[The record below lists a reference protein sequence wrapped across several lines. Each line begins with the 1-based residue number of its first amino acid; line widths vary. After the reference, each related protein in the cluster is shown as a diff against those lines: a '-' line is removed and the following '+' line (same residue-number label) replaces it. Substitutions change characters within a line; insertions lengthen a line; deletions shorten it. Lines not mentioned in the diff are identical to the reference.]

1 MPRLFVAP
9 SKYVQGAG
17 ELANLTAHIANLGT
31 RAFLVASPDDRSR
44 VAPAIDACGDAI
56 VYGGFVSE
64 CSRSEIDRLC
74 AEVERLGCDVVIGL
88 GGGKAIDT
96 AKAVAHFA
104 RASCLIVPT
113 VASTDA
119 PCSGSAVIYTAQ
131 GAYESYLHVRRNPDL
146 VLVDTAVIAKAPVR
160 FLVAGMGDAMSTWF
174 EARACQRASG
184 GGTATAAMAIA
195 RQCYETLI
203 ADSLDAK
210 AACEAGVVSQALDN
224 VVEANILLSG
234 MGFENGGLAA
244 AHAIHNGLTRLDET
258 RRSLHGEKVAFG
270 TIVQLVLEN
279 APAAELNGVIAY
291 FKSVGLPTRLS
302 DLGIETA
309 DPRRL
314 MDVATAAVAPGE
326 PIHNMPFPVTAPDV
340 HAAIL
345 AADRLGD

>member
-1 MPRLFVAP
+1 MPRTFIAP

-17 ELANLTAHIANLGT
+17 ELMNLATHIASLGA
-31 RAFLVASPDDRSR
+31 RAFLVASPDDRTR

-56 VYGGFVSE
+56 AHSGFVRE
-64 CSRSEIDRLC
+64 CCRAEIDRFC
-74 AEVERLGCDVVIGL
+74 AEAERLGCDVVIGL

-104 RASCLIVPT
+104 RAACLIVPT

-119 PCSGSAVIYTAQ
+119 PCSGSAVIYTEQ

-174 EARACQRASG
+174 EARACARANP
-184 GGTATAAMAIA
+184 ARNAAAAMAIA

-203 ADSLDAK
+203 ADSHDAK
-210 AACEAGVVSQALDN
+210 TACEAGVVTPALEN

-234 MGFENGGLAA
+234 LGFENGGLAA
-244 AHAIHNGLTRLDET
+244 AHAVHNGLTRLEET

-279 APAAELNGVIAY
+279 APPEELTGVIAY
-291 FKSVGLPTRLS
+291 FKSVGLPTCLS
-302 DLGIETA
+302 DLGIVTA
-309 DPRRL
+309 DPQRL
-314 MDVATAAVAPGE
+314 MAVAEAAVAPGE
-326 PIHNMPFPVTAPDV
+326 PIHNMAFPVTARDV
-340 HAAIL
+340 LAAIQE
-345 AADRLGD
+345 ADRLGN